1 MYFHWS
7 ELNFFME
14 VDLFCHLF
22 EVLSDSGKS
31 CQFLN
36 SGERFFN
43 KDEILKFACI
53 IEKFVD
59 MCIFLGKEARKKE
72 LKKVLESK
80 L

>member
-1 MYFHWS
+1 MK
-7 ELNFFME
+7 

-43 KDEILKFACI
+43 KGEILNVACI